1 MTLRPKS
8 LYYGWVVALAAG
20 SMEFANAASAI
31 SILTIFVGPMTQEF
45 GWTRTEIAGATSVG
59 AILGAGLAPFVGRLV
74 DRHGSRVILV
84 VSGSVIATACIYLSQ
99 VQTLLGFYLAFTAS
113 RIADQGGVKIGT
125 SVTAGKWF
133 LRYRGRV
140 IGLVF
145 FAGTAGVILLAPLTQ
160 LVVSQWG
167 WRTAWIGL
175 AGVMFLVGVVPS
187 ALLVRRQPEDM
198 GLAVD
203 GDPTG
208 AASGEMR
215 PGQSGSSRE
224 ERSLTLKEVARTP
237 AFWTVLVSLFLVSS
251 ATAGAGLHL
260 VPHLTEQG
268 VDAKIAVAAISVM
281 AASGAVG
288 SLLAGAAA
296 DRASPRW
303 LMFGLYLVGAV
314 ALGIM
319 VVADNLFET
328 YLFAV
333 LLGLSSSGINALTPI
348 MWAGYYGRG
357 ALGAIYGVS
366 RAAQVSGFATGPLAS
381 GIVYDATGSYE
392 AAFVGLAC
400 VAVGASLLVASVRR
414 PPVIAQGA

>member
-1 MTLRPKS
+1 
-8 LYYGWVVALAAG
+8 
-20 SMEFANAASAI
+20 
-31 SILTIFVGPMTQEF
+31 
-45 GWTRTEIAGATSVG
+45 
-59 AILGAGLAPFVGRLV
+59 
-74 DRHGSRVILV
+74 
-84 VSGSVIATACIYLSQ
+84 
-99 VQTLLGFYLAFTAS
+99 
-113 RIADQGGVKIGT
+113 
-125 SVTAGKWF
+125 
-133 LRYRGRV
+133 
-140 IGLVF
+140 
-145 FAGTAGVILLAPLTQ
+145 
-160 LVVSQWG
+160 
-167 WRTAWIGL
+167 
-175 AGVMFLVGVVPS
+175 MFLVGVVPS
-187 ALLVRRQPEDM
+187 
-198 GLAVD
+198 
-203 GDPTG
+203 DPRIWVWPWTG
-208 AASGEMR
+208 PAGPASGEIR
-215 PGQSGSSRE
+215 PGQSGPSRE
-224 ERSLTLKEVARTP
+224 ERSLTLKEVTRTP
-237 AFWTVLVSLFLVSS
+237 TFWTVSLFLVSS

-392 AAFVGLAC
+392 AAFAGLAC
-400 VAVGASLLVASVRR
+400 VAVGASLLVASVRK
-414 PPVIAQGA
+414 PSVTA